1 MTVVIVIRLRR
12 AAMHSNRAFRD
23 RDVEDDA
30 AGSGLVD
37 AVEQTLPKP
46 GKHVVVSVDLDGGY
60 IATPRVSE
68 KRGIG
73 HPDQRAAGQCR
84 HTVRRPSR
92 SRLTSP
98 GALTLT

>member
-1 MTVVIVIRLRR
+1 
-12 AAMHSNRAFRD
+12 MHSNRAFRD

-60 IATPRVSE
+60 IAAPRVSE

-73 HPDQRAAGQCR
+73 HPINAPLGSAGTPSGGRAEAG
-84 HTVRRPSR
+84 
-92 SRLTSP
+92 SP
-98 GALTLT
+98 ALEPLLSPELGC